1 MSEMTRSLGGELTN
15 ERRSSKRPIPAAIA
29 TERAATKVCVTGAT
43 GFLGAHISRLVSER
57 GDELRITCRNPG
69 RLAALASL
77 KARQAP
83 ADVCDHRALR
93 RAFEGAEVVFHTAGY
108 VGSRPVD
115 WAWRIN
121 AEGPL
126 AAVETAAAAGC
137 RRVVL
142 TSSISAIGPPRDGR
156 PADEHTPY
164 PAEWM
169 GLTYPD
175 SKHEGERVA
184 LQAAARHGIELV
196 IVNPS
201 YVLGAPLDRALSGEG
216 SSRIVGH
223 YLRGRLPAVI
233 AAPMNFVD
241 VRDVALGHLLA
252 AERGRPGE
260 RYILGGHNTTWPEL
274 IDRVATLSGIHQPV
288 VVLPREIARLARI
301 RDALGLPGPISA
313 EAYELMAQ
321 DWRVSSAKAERELGY
336 RARPLNH
343 TLHTTIAYYID
354 LLERRAFDGAHRSSL
369 STLAAGVRGLSRF
382 GVLEPFKLGQRIAG
396 RRVIAGV

>member
-1 MSEMTRSLGGELTN
+1 
-15 ERRSSKRPIPAAIA
+15 
-29 TERAATKVCVTGAT
+29 
-43 GFLGAHISRLVSER
+43 
-57 GDELRITCRNPG
+57 
-69 RLAALASL
+69 LAGL

-83 ADVCDHRALR
+83 ADVCDHQALR

-121 AEGPL
+121 AEGSL
-126 AAVETAAAAGC
+126 AAVEAAAAAGC

-156 PADEHTPY
+156 PADEDTPY
-164 PAEWM
+164 PAQWM

-184 LQAAARHGIELV
+184 LQAATRHGIELV
-196 IVNPS
+196 IVNPG
-201 YVLGAPLDRALSGEG
+201 YVLGAPLDRSLSGET
-216 SSRIVGH
+216 STRIVGH

-241 VRDVALGHLLA
+241 VRDVVVGHLLA

-260 RYILGGHNTTWPEL
+260 RYILGGQNTTWPEL
-274 IDRVATLSGIHQPV
+274 IDRVATLSGVHQPV
-288 VVLPREIARLARI
+288 VVLPREVARLARI
-301 RDALGLPGPISA
+301 RDALGLPGPLSA

-321 DWRVSSAKAERELGY
+321 DWRVSSAKAERELG
-336 RARPLNH
+336 
-343 TLHTTIAYYID
+343 
-354 LLERRAFDGAHRSSL
+354 
-369 STLAAGVRGLSRF
+369 
-382 GVLEPFKLGQRIAG
+382 
-396 RRVIAGV
+396 